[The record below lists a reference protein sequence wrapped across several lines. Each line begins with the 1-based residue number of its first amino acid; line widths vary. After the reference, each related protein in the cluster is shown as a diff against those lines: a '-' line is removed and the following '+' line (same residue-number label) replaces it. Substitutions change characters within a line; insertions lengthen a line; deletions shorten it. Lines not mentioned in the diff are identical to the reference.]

1 MKILIATDA
10 WYPQVNGV
18 VRCLDR
24 VRRDTEAAGAQVEIL
39 SHEGFR
45 TFPLP
50 SYPEIRVALPGAGAV
65 GQRIEAFAPQYVHI
79 ATEGPIGHAAR
90 RWCLRNN
97 QPFTT
102 SYHTRFPEYL
112 RARAPVPVDLTYRYL
127 ARFHNAGR
135 AVMVTT
141 DALAEELRGRG
152 FRTVVKWPRGVDHQQ
167 FRPRQKKV
175 LDFPGPISLYV
186 GRVAV
191 EKNIEGF
198 LSLDIPG
205 TKVVVGDG
213 PQRAELERRFPEVKF
228 LGVHEGDALGEIYSS
243 ADVFVFPSRTDTL
256 GLVVMEALASGVPVV
271 ALPVTGPRE
280 MIGNAPVG
288 VLTEDLADGVN
299 RALRLSRDAC
309 REHAMQFSWPE
320 CARIFMQH
328 LRTYQGGAGE
338 RTAA

>member
-1 MKILIATDA
+1 M
-10 WYPQVNGV
+10 
-18 VRCLDR
+18 
-24 VRRDTEAAGAQVEIL
+24 
-39 SHEGFR
+39 
-45 TFPLP
+45 
-50 SYPEIRVALPGAGAV
+50 
-65 GQRIEAFAPQYVHI
+65 
-79 ATEGPIGHAAR
+79 
-90 RWCLRNN
+90 
-97 QPFTT
+97 
-102 SYHTRFPEYL
+102 
-112 RARAPVPVDLTYRYL
+112 
-127 ARFHNAGR
+127 
-135 AVMVTT
+135 
-141 DALAEELRGRG
+141 
-152 FRTVVKWPRGVDHQQ
+152 
-167 FRPRQKKV
+167 
-175 LDFPGPISLYV
+175 
-186 GRVAV
+186 
-191 EKNIEGF
+191 
-198 LSLDIPG
+198 
-205 TKVVVGDG
+205 
-213 PQRAELERRFPEVKF
+213 KF